1 VCPAWAFRDAVY
13 RDDLRALI
21 REGDDVPE
29 EVLERTRAALVAE
42 YGRLS
47 GNESV
52 AAGNIALA
60 QWFGYRY
67 RILGLNVCR
76 LAAGTEQAAA
86 YLRGEGLSDAG
97 TPAEVDR
104 RVVRRLKELTVRER
118 DAAKRYER
126 LAARPGGR
134 RMTAEE
140 FDEQLVVLSKDAGF
154 RITPEVTMRELAAY
168 VKNFVHMQ
176 KVLENARNNKKR

>member
-1 VCPAWAFRDAVY
+1 MCPAWVFRDAVY

-21 REGDDVPE
+21 RTGEDAPE
-29 EVLERTRAALVAE
+29 EVLERTRISLVAE
-42 YGRLS
+42 YAQLS
-47 GNESV
+47 GNEAV
-52 AAGNIALA
+52 AEGNIALA
-60 QWFGYRY
+60 HLFGFRY
-67 RILGLNVCR
+67 RILGLNICR
-76 LAAGTEQAAA
+76 IAPGTEQAAA

-97 TPAEVDR
+97 TPEEVDR

-126 LAARPGGR
+126 LTGRPGGR

-168 VKNFVHMQ
+168 VKNFTRTQ
-176 KVLENARNNKKR
+176 KILEHARNNTKR